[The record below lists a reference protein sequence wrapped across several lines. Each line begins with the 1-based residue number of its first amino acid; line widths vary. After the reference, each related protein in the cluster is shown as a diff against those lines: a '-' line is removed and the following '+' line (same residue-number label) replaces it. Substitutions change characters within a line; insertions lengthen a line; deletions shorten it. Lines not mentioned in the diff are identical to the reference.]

1 MLLLVNP
8 RFTEDS
14 RYKDLADFKTAYLE
28 HKDLVLQLSDKLLST
43 DKQVTVVNT
52 LTYRNT
58 TGPPNKLSEAKNIQ
72 R

>member
-28 HKDLVLQLSDKLLST
+28 HKDLVLQLSDKLL
-43 DKQVTVVNT
+43 
-52 LTYRNT
+52 LYRQTSN
-58 TGPPNKLSEAKNIQ
+58 GS
-72 R
+72 